1 MRREASRS
9 EHSRLAGPISSKKAE
24 SGKRKAEKEK
34 EEEGRNARDLRE
46 GGGEAMAVPLSQALS
61 RMGRGSL
68 WRFGMDREEVEVGL
82 ARTFPGR

>member
-1 MRREASRS
+1 VSIAD
-9 EHSRLAGPISSKKAE
+9 RLAQFLAKKRKAE
-24 SGKRKAEKEK
+24 SGKRRKRRRRKGEMPVTS
-34 EEEGRNARDLRE
+34 GR
-46 GGGEAMAVPLSQALS
+46 GGEAMAVPLSQALS